1 MPPKAPKDSRPLT
14 LRLTLIA
21 PPAGVAWAVQLGRT
35 DLMPAKTVTRDR
47 IIFEIQLDLEAASDG
62 KLRLRGAA
70 VQGPSG
76 GRFLYVNSGSRAG
89 ASNSSWNRR
98 AKVSLESIPLAQL
111 HAKPVKDALLLEAEI
126 AGTAKDGGPAC
137 ASVPLLKNGWTIA

>member
-14 LRLTLIA
+14 LRLTLLA
-21 PPAGVAWAVQLGRT
+21 PPTGVAWAVQLGRM
-35 DLMPAKTVTRDR
+35 DLMPAKSVTRDR
-47 IIFEIQLDLEAASDG
+47 IVFEIPLDLQASADG

-70 VQGPSG
+70 VQGPAG

-98 AKVSLESIPLAQL
+98 AKVPLESIPLAQL
-111 HAKPVKDALLLEAEI
+111 HAKPANDALMLEAEI